1 MRLKSCLLATT
12 AAILATINIT
22 AAFADD
28 SAGGVETVVVTG
40 EKRSEDLQKAPIAVT
55 VIGGDAMAAANV
67 SDFSDLAKFAPSL
80 TMTKGD
86 QPGNSAAIIRG
97 VGTFAFSVA
106 VNPSVLVVVDDVA
119 AGYQAQAFTDMVD
132 LDSVEVL
139 EGPQSTLYGKS
150 AAAGLILIKTKA
162 PTDTFTYFGDVKATN
177 DGQERTT
184 FSLSG
189 PISDTVNYRLS
200 GSYNH
205 YDGNT
210 FNVFTDKKVNTD
222 NTINGSGKVEWRP
235 TQAFDAVFAAHFE
248 QDEATCCGQPYIR
261 IDNGASTPPTFF
273 GKVPEATVFAGV
285 PVGPNNKTIALTQSP
300 IADSQEY
307 GLSAHLSYD
316 LGNNMNLLSITSFD
330 HYKLHDLTDYDST
343 DVDMMQYFTPC
354 TAFGGAAPNCN
365 NANAGNTAI
374 AVQPT
379 QVHGD
384 ILQGGLFDVT
394 TFAQEL
400 RLSSQKNSTFNW
412 VAGLYLDSEDD
423 VRTFGRG
430 FQNYSMPLV
439 LVPNSKADTYWRGE
453 AEYQN
458 YALFGQSEWEFYP
471 GTTLITG
478 LRLNREE
485 STYSYVDYYRQ
496 VFFPTINENPLTGA
510 VTNSSYPKTYV
521 FPANYTDD
529 VWTGKIGLQEQFNDD
544 IMGYATVSRGY
555 KGVGYDLT
563 SNLSAFE
570 ASNFPVKRETSIDYE
585 IGARTTWFGDRLVVN
600 PTLYWMDYKN
610 FQISALAASPPAPP
624 NTFILTNIPGVR
636 SRGFEIAST
645 AAILD
650 DLTANLDY
658 AYTDAYANNFP
669 NGPCYSN
676 ETQALGA
683 PASCS
688 GVSKTQSLDGDT
700 LPNAPKSK
708 ISVGVN
714 WKVFQQEPVT
724 LDIDATTVWQ
734 SKVNFALNAD
744 PGSVQDDYGI
754 TNLNFTFGLA
764 SDSRFSLS
772 FFVNNLFDKHYYANV
787 GNVAGNFTW
796 PAQPAGRQVE
806 AYTAE
811 IPRDYDRFFGL
822 RLAITSE

>member
-1 MRLKSCLLATT
+1 MRNKSALLVTT
-12 AAILATINIT
+12 AIVAMVNCSAALAQ
-22 AAFADD
+22 D
-28 SAGGVETVVVTG
+28 STGGVETVMVTA
-40 EKRSEDLQKAPIAVT
+40 EKRTENLQTAPIAVT
-55 VIGGDAMAAANV
+55 VIGADAMAAANV

-162 PTDTFTYFGDVKATN
+162 PTDTFTYFGDVKTTN

-184 FSLSG
+184 ASLSG
-189 PISDTVNYRLS
+189 PISDTVNFRLS

-205 YDGNT
+205 FDGNT

-222 NTINGSGKVEWRP
+222 NTINLSGKLEWKP
-235 TQAFDAVFAAHFE
+235 TQALDAVFALHFE
-248 QDEATCCGQPYIR
+248 QDESTCCGQPYIR
-261 IDNGASTPPTFF
+261 IDNGASTPPLFF

-285 PVGPNNKTIALTQSP
+285 NVGPLNKDIALTVSP

-307 GLSAHLSYD
+307 GFSSHISYNISSD
-316 LGNNMNLLSITSFD
+316 LNLLSITSFD
-330 HYKLHDLTDYDST
+330 HYKLHDLTDYDGT

-354 TAFGGAAPNCN
+354 SAFGGPAPVCN
-365 NANAGNTAI
+365 NANANNTTI
-374 AVQPT
+374 AVNPT

-384 ILQGGLFDVT
+384 ILQGGIFDVST
-394 TFAQEL
+394 VAQEL

-423 VRTFGRG
+423 VRIFGRG

-453 AEYQN
+453 AQYRN
-458 YALFGQSEWEFYP
+458 YALFGQSEWEFIP

-478 LRLNREE
+478 LRLNRED
-485 STYSYVDYYRQ
+485 SQYSYVDYYRA
-496 VFFPTINENPLTGA
+496 VSFPTINPANHTP
-510 VTNSSYPKTYV
+510 Y
-521 FPANYTDD
+521 PANYTDD
-529 VWTGKIGLQEQFNDD
+529 VWTGKIGLQQQFTDD
-544 IMGYATVSRGY
+544 IMGFATVSRGY

-570 ASNFPVKRETSIDYE
+570 ASTFPVKRETSKDYE
-585 IGARTTWFGDRLVVN
+585 VGTRTEWFDHRLVLN
-600 PTLYWMDYKN
+600 ATAYWMDYNN
-610 FQISALAASPPAPP
+610 FQVSALAASPPAPP
-624 NTFILTNIPGVR
+624 NTFILTNVPAVR
-636 SRGFEIAST
+636 SRGVEIAST
-645 AAILD
+645 AAITD
-650 DLTANLDY
+650 DLSVNLDY

-669 NGPCYSN
+669 NGPCYTN
-676 ETQALGA
+676 ETQIIGA

-688 GVSKTQSLDGDT
+688 GTSKTQSLDGVT

-708 ISVGVN
+708 VSGSLN
-714 WKVFQQEPVT
+714 WKVLQQEPVT

-734 SKVNFALNAD
+734 SRVKYALNTD
-744 PGSVQDDYGI
+744 PGTDQGDYGI
-754 TNLNFTFGLA
+754 TNLNFTFGLRD
-764 SDSRFSLS
+764 DSRFTLS
-772 FFVNNLFDKHYYANV
+772 FFVNNLFDRHYYANI

-796 PAQPAGRQVE
+796 PAQPAGKQVE

-811 IPRDYDRFFGL
+811 IPRDYDRFFGI
-822 RLAITSE
+822 RLAVASD